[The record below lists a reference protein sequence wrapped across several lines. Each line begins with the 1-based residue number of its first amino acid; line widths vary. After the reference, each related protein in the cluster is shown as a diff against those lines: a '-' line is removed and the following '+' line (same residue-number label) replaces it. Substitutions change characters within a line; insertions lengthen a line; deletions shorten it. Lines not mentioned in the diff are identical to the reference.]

1 MNITQ
6 SEFQYCKEHLI
17 AEMIHILMEEQYL
30 SLEDAMGKVYLSDTF
45 EKLSD
50 PQTSLFTQSP
60 RYVLS
65 YIL

>member
-17 AEMIHILMEEQYL
+17 AEMIQILIEEQHL
-30 SLEDAMGKVYLSDTF
+30 SLEEAMGRVYLSEAF
-45 EKLSD
+45 QKLSD
-50 PQTSLFTQSP
+50 PQTALFTQSP

-65 YIL
+65 YII